1 MKLGQIHQDGQ
12 FVAAF
17 FDAAGAHPIAGLSL
31 INLILQSESAG
42 QSLADFAQQHAG
54 PAIAVEPAQAIVPPE
69 IWASGCTYETSASF
83 RDGEHGTREGFYAH
97 VYKADRPE
105 IFFKGTAR
113 HAVGHNDPIGIR
125 FDSKFTAPEPE
136 VAVLLGG
143 TGQILGFT
151 LANDVSAW
159 DMERENPL
167 YLPQSKTY
175 TACLS
180 LGPWFVTPDEI
191 GDPYQIQIDCRI
203 ERGGKTLFN
212 GYTSTARLNRSFGT
226 IVEYLRRANPVPA
239 GTVLCTGTGIIV
251 KEDAALAAGDLVII
265 ESPAIGALRNPV
277 VIV

>member
-1 MKLGQIHQDGQ
+1 MKLGQIHQHGQ

-17 FDAAGAHPIAGLSL
+17 FDGAGAHPIAGLSL
-31 INLILQSESAG
+31 VDLIHKSESAG
-42 QSLADFAQQHAG
+42 QTLAAFAEAHAG
-54 PAIAVEPAQAIVPPE
+54 PAIAVEPAQAVVPPE

-83 RDGEHGTREGFYAH
+83 RDAEHGTREGFYAH

-113 HAVGHNDPIGIR
+113 HAVGHNDPIGAR

-136 VAVLLGG
+136 IALLLGG

-175 TACLS
+175 TACVS

-191 GDPYQIQIDCRI
+191 GDPYQIAVTCRI
-203 ERGGKTLFN
+203 ERNDKTLFD
-212 GYTSTARLNRSFGT
+212 GSTSTARLNRKFET

-265 ESPAIGALRNPV
+265 ESPSIGALRNPV